1 MEMAIGGGGGDL
13 FGSWT
18 GAVPLTGEP
27 LTGGPWTGAVPWTS
41 VPLTGVPLAGV
52 PLTGVPL
59 NGAVPLTD
67 GSRQAEL
74 YH

>member
-18 GAVPLTGEP
+18 GAVP
-27 LTGGPWTGAVPWTS
+27 W
-41 VPLTGVPLAGV
+41 TGVPLAGV
-52 PLTGVPL
+52 PQTGAVPWTGEPLRGVPL
-59 NGAVPLTD
+59 TGVPLTD
-67 GSRQAEL
+67 GSQQAEL

>member
-18 GAVPLTGEP
+18 A
-27 LTGGPWTGAVPWTS
+27 AVPW
-41 VPLTGVPLAGV
+41 TGVPLAGV

-59 NGAVPLTD
+59 TD

>member
-18 GAVPLTGEP
+18 GAVP
-27 LTGGPWTGAVPWTS
+27 W
-41 VPLTGVPLAGV
+41 TGVPLAGV

-67 GSRQAEL
+67 GSQQAQL
-74 YH
+74 YHQLHSVPN

>member
-18 GAVPLTGEP
+18 GAVP
-27 LTGGPWTGAVPWTS
+27 W
-41 VPLTGVPLAGV
+41 TGVPLAGV

-59 NGAVPLTD
+59 TD

>member
-1 MEMAIGGGGGDL
+1 MAIGGGGGDL

-18 GAVPLTGEP
+18 GAVP
-27 LTGGPWTGAVPWTS
+27 W
-41 VPLTGVPLAGV
+41 TGVPLAGV

-59 NGAVPLTD
+59 TD

>member
-18 GAVPLTGEP
+18 A
-27 LTGGPWTGAVPWTS
+27 AVPW
-41 VPLTGVPLAGV
+41 TGVPLAGV